1 MRKKKAL
8 HISALGSRVTSI
20 VSVSLVLVLMGLTAL
35 MTCAARKATDNVRRN
50 MGFTVKMEQGTGQAD
65 VNAMKTILSRAR
77 YVDSFVYTGPE
88 EILAQESEIIGEDIM
103 ELVDENPYGAEFDV
117 RLRADWADADS
128 IRAISTV
135 LARQKGVEDVLSD
148 TGIIDSVNRNL
159 RHLSLIM
166 LAVAGALLIISFV
179 LINNTVSLAVYSR
192 RFVIHTMRLVGA
204 TAAFIRRP
212 FLSAGAVT
220 GLIAAAVASAIL
232 AGIQA
237 YATQADPRLAS
248 AFSWADSA
256 AVYALLAVAGV
267 LICLLASAIA
277 TNRYLRHDIDDYYM
291 N

>member
-1 MRKKKAL
+1 M
-8 HISALGSRVTSI
+8 
-20 VSVSLVLVLMGLTAL
+20 SVSLVLVLMGLTAL

-237 YATQADPRLAS
+237 YATQADPMLAS

>member
-128 IRAISTV
+128 IRSISTV

-237 YATQADPRLAS
+237 YATQADPMLAS

-256 AVYALLAVAGV
+256 TVYALLAVAGV